1 MGLQVG
7 TPLLERDLVVLDDHL
22 SPRHDGGVADG
33 GVKDDPPVHELV
45 ILGDART
52 RRYAEFP
59 MRTA

>member
-1 MGLQVG
+1 
-7 TPLLERDLVVLDDHL
+7 
-22 SPRHDGGVADG
+22 
-33 GVKDDPPVHELV
+33 VKDDPPVHELV